1 MLDMKTKMEGMEQN
15 MSTKLNGM
23 DDRIVWMEERGD
35 HGQPEPSTS
44 RQQPQNTEQNDGASP
59 VSLRA
64 NLELMAQA
72 AGRIAQLGTDDD
84 DMDNTSLFRQ
94 KTQDG
99 RRLEAAMLQRRGK
112 AFRPGTQANHRSV
125 AQLYAAFALHFQTP
139 DFPATVSS
147 LLLFAE
153 FLLRTYRAHRSVVNA
168 LSSLRTFHLV
178 RGLPMDAFADYQLT
192 LYKRA
197 LPLTVR
203 HVPQGA
209 APLPFQLLEQLCSLA
224 GAQGPAGV
232 AFAALMAATFF
243 SMARLSS
250 LAPPTGGDH
259 YDITRFPTW
268 HDLTQAPNGVTL
280 RIKWAK
286 NRQEAGHSIA
296 APLLPLAASPACPV
310 QLFSRLAAQRAAHNP
325 AAPLF
330 GFPAVTGA
338 SSEP

>member
-1 MLDMKTKMEGMEQN
+1 MPVNRSFEHGSHTVSV
-15 MSTKLNGM
+15 STALRCRYILLKLW
-23 DDRIVWMEERGD
+23 VF
-35 HGQPEPSTS
+35 
-44 RQQPQNTEQNDGASP
+44 
-59 VSLRA
+59 
-64 NLELMAQA
+64 LMF
-72 AGRIAQLGTDDD
+72 
-84 DMDNTSLFRQ
+84 S
-94 KTQDG
+94 DG
-99 RRLEAAMLQRRGK
+99 RRLDAAMLQRRGK

-178 RGLPMDAFADYQLT
+178 RGLPTDAFADYQLT

-296 APLLPLAASPACPV
+296 APPATLGSFPCLPGAVVQSARSTARSSQPSGTTFRVPSYYGCLVGATGFLHSTAGPRVAGFVAGTSGTGPTRLFFPLL
-310 QLFSRLAAQRAAHNP
+310 
-325 AAPLF
+325 
-330 GFPAVTGA
+330 
-338 SSEP
+338 

>member
-1 MLDMKTKMEGMEQN
+1 
-15 MSTKLNGM
+15 
-23 DDRIVWMEERGD
+23 
-35 HGQPEPSTS
+35 
-44 RQQPQNTEQNDGASP
+44 
-59 VSLRA
+59 
-64 NLELMAQA
+64 
-72 AGRIAQLGTDDD
+72 
-84 DMDNTSLFRQ
+84 
-94 KTQDG
+94 
-99 RRLEAAMLQRRGK
+99 MLQRRGK

-178 RGLPMDAFADYQLT
+178 RGLPTDAFADYQLT

-250 LAPPTGGDH
+250 LAPPTGGDR

-268 HDLTQAPNGVTL
+268 HDLTQAPIGVTL

-338 SSEP
+338 SSEPQAFFTAPLARGWLASLLAHLGQAPHAFSFHSFRRGACHLAYGQGATVSEVQALGGWRSDAVSLYLPLDAARGRAAATLAAASSTTTH